1 MIIHNACTGVSYMER
16 NNLIIIAV
24 AGILLVLLA
33 VYLVSSPSGEVD
45 EKTVI
50 TVSAASSLTESFTQ
64 IEQEFEAENPDIDV
78 SLNLA
83 SSGSL
88 RMQIQGGAPIDVFA
102 SASQN
107 HMDILESENMIDTDT
122 RHDFAENSLVMI
134 VPADSGSTIS
144 SLEDLTSDEVG
155 KVAIGDPETAPV
167 GKYAK
172 EAMETASL
180 WDDLSGK
187 LVYGENVK
195 QVLVYVENGEV
206 DAGFVYMTDT
216 VAVDEGQIEIVAD
229 IPVTTPISYPI
240 AVVSSSEEKDA
251 GGKFVDFV
259 LSDEG
264 GAILEEYGFTVPDGN

>member
-1 MIIHNACTGVSYMER
+1 MER